1 MISKQETKLVLL
13 NSFMLVFEPVVGAVK
28 AIIFQKEFVNEVTS
42 GSHCGVLLDKTCFYA
57 EQGGQIYDQG
67 FMTKED
73 DEVSVLSRFQDI
85 STSSPSLGEREK
97 NVRIAQKGDT
107 GSRLFTEVM
116 DTNWS
121 CCTPWGLRLAKWSG
135 HPFHLYYH

>member
-1 MISKQETKLVLL
+1 M
-13 NSFMLVFEPVVGAVK
+13 FEPVVGTVK

-73 DEVSVLSRFQDI
+73 DEVSV
-85 STSSPSLGEREK
+85 
-97 NVRIAQKGDT
+97 
-107 GSRLFTEVM
+107 FTQCR
-116 DTNWS
+116 S
-121 CCTPWGLRLAKWSG
+121 
-135 HPFHLYYH
+135 